1 MGYKM
6 KRGAKPKFKEL
17 ASSPV
22 KQKPGGIVGEAVDHW
37 QKYKAKK
44 KAFKEFDKWHKTL
57 EKSDRYY
64 RENPQYKK
72 PVKDL
77 ISKKPTSTTSGTA
90 KAMQNVPKQFTNL
103 SKTKML
109 KQVVKAGRIGLKGS
123 IVGGLITEGLLA
135 AHKSGQKHSGGK
147 AVKGQKTGVVAPKKS
162 IFKKKDRY

>member
-1 MGYKM
+1 M

-77 ISKKPTSTTSGTA
+77 ISKKPSGNIAQAFKTT
-90 KAMQNVPKQFTNL
+90 
-103 SKTKML
+103 
-109 KQVVKAGRIGLKGS
+109 AGKLL
-123 IVGGLITEGLLA
+123 GGLGYDFIPYDNTTPIISGISQYSLYSKLLRHMNGFLAINLGLPNYEDVYA
-135 AHKSGQKHSGGK
+135 NCCIDI
-147 AVKGQKTGVVAPKKS
+147 
-162 IFKKKDRY
+162 IFLL